1 MILHCL
7 ALFGIQSGNVLI
19 PGKVC

>member
-1 MILHCL
+1 MILHYL
-7 ALFGIQSGNVLI
+7 ALFGIQSGNVLT